1 VPRVDHTPLYRESA
15 RSGDMDRAAAGGPAC
30 PRAAAPSAPPR
41 AAGAAPS
48 ILSQIGPIGP
58 KCLRHF
64 RQFSAA
70 HLHTNLAVVAVVF
83 SQNDPVPGGPYQ
95 VLRERLAE
103 GVLARA
109 QLPAAGTRRF
119 GRLSALR
126 AHAKSPYEADLLWE
140 TRRALNRP
148 GRARTE

>member
-1 VPRVDHTPLYRESA
+1 MPRVDHTPLYRESA
-15 RSGDMDRAAAGGPAC
+15 RSGDMSRAAAGGPAC
-30 PRAAAPSAPPR
+30 PRAAVRQHR

-83 SQNDPVPGGPYQ
+83 SQNDPAALGGAYQ

-109 QLPAAGTRRF
+109 QLPRAGTHRF
-119 GRLSALR
+119 GRLSTL
-126 AHAKSPYEADLLWE
+126 HASTKNAVRSRFTVGDAKG
-140 TRRALNRP
+140 A
-148 GRARTE
+148 